1 MTRLLILGG
10 SDAGISAA
18 QFHGMRVDDLND
30 LDLCYPPPR
39 SLPWAPAQ
47 MSAQSW
53 LQAATAFARG

>member
-18 QFHGMRVDDLND
+18 LFHGMSVDDLND
-30 LDLCYPPPR
+30 LDLSYSPPR

-47 MSAQSW
+47 MSAPSW
-53 LQAATAFARG
+53 MQAATAFEHG